1 MAGEAL
7 AVAQNATLSTDEKL
21 AWFDARGVSVHPL
34 QLERPEACRARVR
47 VVGKAAKEVVFPKS
61 LLGDWVGS
69 VRAAVAAARR
79 GEEFGF
85 RLGPRHD
92 EVLAVLEEAAGSRAG
107 LPLPS
112 QRVQVGRLYEKL
124 EAVVNVVD
132 AASRRAAEVQAS
144 FRARSTRPPLVGLV
158 SADMAAAI
166 RSIPHAVGTPEFYH
180 ALDERGIP
188 GTARQFSW
196 LKKWTRRWRSKNF
209 GYDFKPQP
217 DTYLSWLATLHWQ
230 TDGFA
235 RPTTWRLG
243 VHEGAVL
250 DCLRDAFKHN
260 PDLAGL
266 TRCTGNSR
274 YRGTFGIGRFVLLA
288 LSLRVQAAMCGREGQ
303 VGAFTA
309 AEYSQASRLSTLPLR
324 VPYVAA
330 WSRAPKVWRVT
341 LSRGER
347 IARLDEAGEPGS
359 AQQVRAGHVRNASA
373 QAFWLWL
380 RAVRDCIERVP
391 AGQATRTIGKHEK
404 AVLKVLHRFDAFALL
419 DACGSLRQTRV
430 SAHVN
435 RIGADLYH
443 ELLKAMRGR
452 KGRACPQK
460 VAALKSVWCTRVEKA
475 TELGMIAKR
484 RFNVQSSDAFRRKK
498 PVELGSE
505 MSVLRLWDVY
515 VRLPFIG
522 APSDAVLEAF
532 KKHRASPAQL
542 RDFDAR
548 GVPCSRAQWLSLI
561 NWWKKGDGDD
571 DSERPGLGLKYELG
585 ATMRVYLKNVIGY
598 GMGVEKNKRERYFGP
613 AEDAIVD
620 YVTRLGVD
628 TRSLPW
634 CLQDKAWVQ
643 SVYETLAEVIA
654 TRAVVAE
661 DVVAWQ
667 RGVVER
673 HESYSQPRWEYLL
686 VLRMPYVGAP
696 PEALITLVSLN
707 EASKRSR
714 YSVVRELDQGGI
726 ACSKQQL
733 RAIWKAIDRGELAK
747 GADTGTVETWRDW
760 AKKMVIRTRPPSEA
774 EAGKHGAAVYHVLKE
789 MGLTTDSVKQLTT
802 EQLERCY
809 GQACAA
815 MEGQGGEVERLPAVR
830 ESRAAFVQRFRA
842 VEGYYGKEV
851 RRLPLV
857 GLPTFPQLLY
867 MLRPKALTAEAR
879 AQLDAQGMPLG
890 AAQTK
895 AVPKGDH
902 VAQRALQRYCTP
914 EPLEAFREW
923 LEAVAEDATRAE
935 AEQRVYMGAHTEQLQ
950 DAVRRAGLT
959 GPEAVRAMDDGRLK
973 ELYAK
978 MAAAMG
984 PGARGVPAEVA
995 EARAA
1000 FAAGLAVVQERLRAG
1015 AKVPETTQLAW
1026 SRRLPFV
1033 GASAGRWSPKLVET
1047 VAFVAHEVSQWSS
1060 SRVKG
1065 LSWTGTLPLLC
1076 VLALE
1081 HRGVPGSLEQVRDV
1095 LGAVRTGLGRTGPA
1109 TADRIAEHDVSPATH
1124 DAFRAWVRELA
1135 GSRGEDAAE
1144 RAVRYGG
1151 RVSGY
1156 EEVLGAFPGDV
1167 DEWSEEAA
1175 AVAYSRMCWVGA
1187 GDEAGR
1193 SGAAVG
1199 PRPGRLDAAWTE
1211 AEAAFA
1217 SGEVS
1222 AASLGVPAMPYVGRP
1237 VSAEHAAALSSQW
1250 GTASGRVAMLVK
1262 NGWPGNEAQ
1271 LARIARALERA
1282 ADNGAAVLGWE
1293 DEGLRMDGAE
1303 FRVWLRE
1310 VCALSR
1316 KVQGGGAHPVL
1327 RRVHEMGLSE
1337 CGIKDMDEEALGK
1350 VYESLLRVNAVFAPA
1365 MYKGRP
1371 ARASAR
1377 GKGGDAFGAVD
1388 ERASPEDWLAALAMA
1403 ELGVPAAASACVVV
1417 DGVPRELS
1425 RAVEKR
1431 VEALLLPFG

>member
-144 FRARSTRPPLVGLV
+144 FRARTTRPPLAGMIGP
-158 SADMAAAI
+158 DMAAAI
-166 RSIPHAVGTPEFYH
+166 RSIPHAVGTPEFMYEC
-180 ALDERGIP
+180 DVRGIP
-188 GTARQFSW
+188 GTVRQFLLMESRTQQMKSASSHEGSKLYTFLRW
-196 LKKWTRRWRSKNF
+196 LKRGRE
-209 GYDFKPQP
+209 
-217 DTYLSWLATLHWQ
+217 ATNSF
-230 TDGFA
+230 TT
-235 RPTTWRLG
+235 PTKTFPLG
-243 VHEGAVL
+243 RHEDAVL
-250 DCLRDAFKHN
+250 ECLRDAFEHSATLGALVS
-260 PDLAGL
+260 DGSRDGLARDRL
-266 TRCTGNSR
+266 TL
-274 YRGTFGIGRFVLLA
+274 VA

-789 MGLTTDSVKQLTT
+789 MGVTAEGIMHLNTK
-802 EQLERCY
+802 QLERCY

-867 MLRPKALTAEAR
+867 MLRPKHPSHNRALTAEGCAR
-879 AQLDAQGMPLG
+879 LDAYDLPLD
-890 AAQTK
+890 AAQ
-895 AVPKGDH
+895 ARILEKGDH

-923 LEAVAEDATRAE
+923 LEAVAEDATRVE
-935 AEQRVYMGAHTEQLQ
+935 TEQRVYMGAHTEHLQ
-950 DAVRRAGLT
+950 DALRRAGLHGT
-959 GPEAVRAMDDGRLK
+959 TALSDLDEVALTDLYVRFVAV
-973 ELYAK
+973 
-978 MAAAMG
+978 MG
-984 PGARGVPAEVA
+984 GSSTAGVSTDAA

-1000 FAAGLAVVQERLRAG
+1000 FAASYAVVHERSGARA
-1015 AKVPETTQLAW
+1015 VDLVM

-1047 VAFVAHEVSQWSS
+1047 VAFVVHEVSQWG
-1060 SRVKG
+1060 KFKN
-1065 LSWTGTLPLLC
+1065 LSWSATLPLLC

>member
-144 FRARSTRPPLVGLV
+144 FRARTTRPPLAGMIGP
-158 SADMAAAI
+158 DMAAAI
-166 RSIPHAVGTPEFYH
+166 RSIPHAVGTPEFMYEC
-180 ALDERGIP
+180 DVRGIP
-188 GTARQFSW
+188 GTVRQFLLMESRTQQMKSASSHEGSKLYTFLRW
-196 LKKWTRRWRSKNF
+196 LKRGRE
-209 GYDFKPQP
+209 
-217 DTYLSWLATLHWQ
+217 ATNSF
-230 TDGFA
+230 TT
-235 RPTTWRLG
+235 PTKTFPLG
-243 VHEGAVL
+243 RHEDAVL
-250 DCLRDAFKHN
+250 ECLRDAFEHSATLGALVS
-260 PDLAGL
+260 DGSRDGLARDRL
-266 TRCTGNSR
+266 TL
-274 YRGTFGIGRFVLLA
+274 VA

-661 DVVAWQ
+661 DVVARQ
-667 RGVVER
+667 RGVVEQFA
-673 HESYSQPRWEYLL
+673 SYTPPSWCSLL
-686 VLRMPYVGAP
+686 SMRMPYVGAP

-923 LEAVAEDATRAE
+923 LEAVAEDATRVE
-935 AEQRVYMGAHTEQLQ
+935 TEQRVYMGAHTEHLQ
-950 DAVRRAGLT
+950 DALRRAGLHGT
-959 GPEAVRAMDDGRLK
+959 TALSDLDEVALTDLYVRFVAV
-973 ELYAK
+973 
-978 MAAAMG
+978 MG
-984 PGARGVPAEVA
+984 GSSTAGVSTDAA

-1000 FAAGLAVVQERLRAG
+1000 FAASYAVVHERSGARA
-1015 AKVPETTQLAW
+1015 VDLVM

-1047 VAFVAHEVSQWSS
+1047 VAFVVHEVSQWG
-1060 SRVKG
+1060 KFKN
-1065 LSWTGTLPLLC
+1065 LSWSATLPLLC

>member
-144 FRARSTRPPLVGLV
+144 FRARTTRPPLAGMIGP
-158 SADMAAAI
+158 DMAAAI
-166 RSIPHAVGTPEFYH
+166 RSIPHAVGTPEFMYEC
-180 ALDERGIP
+180 DVRGIP
-188 GTARQFSW
+188 GTVRQFLLMESRTQQMKSASSHEGSKLYTFLRW
-196 LKKWTRRWRSKNF
+196 LKRGRE
-209 GYDFKPQP
+209 
-217 DTYLSWLATLHWQ
+217 ATNSF
-230 TDGFA
+230 TT
-235 RPTTWRLG
+235 PTKTFPLG
-243 VHEGAVL
+243 RHEDAVL
-250 DCLRDAFKHN
+250 ECLRDAFEHSATLGALVS
-260 PDLAGL
+260 DGSRDGLARDRL
-266 TRCTGNSR
+266 TL
-274 YRGTFGIGRFVLLA
+274 VA

-867 MLRPKALTAEAR
+867 MLRPKHPSHNRALTAEGCAR
-879 AQLDAQGMPLG
+879 LDAYDLPLD
-890 AAQTK
+890 AAQ
-895 AVPKGDH
+895 ARILEKGDH

-950 DAVRRAGLT
+950 DALRRGGLT
-959 GPEAVRAMDDGRLK
+959 GPEAARTWDDGRL
-973 ELYAK
+973 EQVHAEMRAVIGAK
-978 MAAAMG
+978 AGVGAEAAA
-984 PGARGVPAEVA
+984 
-995 EARAA
+995 ARAS
-1000 FAAGLAVVQERLRAG
+1000 FAKGIAALVHRARETDAGVTET
-1015 AKVPETTQLAW
+1015 AKLAW

-1033 GASAGRWSPKLVET
+1033 GAGGGQWSPKLVET
-1047 VAFVAHEVSQWSS
+1047 VAFVAHEVSQWGQM
-1060 SRVKG
+1060 KG
-1065 LSWTGTLPLLC
+1065 LSAALPLLC

>member
-144 FRARSTRPPLVGLV
+144 FRARTTRPPLAGMIGP
-158 SADMAAAI
+158 DMAAAI
-166 RSIPHAVGTPEFYH
+166 RSIPHAVGTPEFMYEC
-180 ALDERGIP
+180 DVRGIP
-188 GTARQFSW
+188 GTVRQFLLMESRTQQMKSASSHEGSKLYTFLRW
-196 LKKWTRRWRSKNF
+196 LKRGRE
-209 GYDFKPQP
+209 
-217 DTYLSWLATLHWQ
+217 ATNSF
-230 TDGFA
+230 TT
-235 RPTTWRLG
+235 PTKTFPLG
-243 VHEGAVL
+243 RHEDAVL
-250 DCLRDAFKHN
+250 ECLRDAFEHSATLGALVS
-260 PDLAGL
+260 DGSRDGLARDRL
-266 TRCTGNSR
+266 TL
-274 YRGTFGIGRFVLLA
+274 VA

-950 DAVRRAGLT
+950 DALRRGGLT
-959 GPEAVRAMDDGRLK
+959 GPEAARTWDDGRL
-973 ELYAK
+973 EQVHAEMRAVIGAK
-978 MAAAMG
+978 AGVGAEAAA
-984 PGARGVPAEVA
+984 
-995 EARAA
+995 ARAS
-1000 FAAGLAVVQERLRAG
+1000 FAKGIAALVHRARETDAGVTET
-1015 AKVPETTQLAW
+1015 AKLAW

-1033 GASAGRWSPKLVET
+1033 GAGGGQWSPKLVET
-1047 VAFVAHEVSQWSS
+1047 VAFVAHEVSQWGQM
-1060 SRVKG
+1060 KG
-1065 LSWTGTLPLLC
+1065 LSAALPLLC